1 MAEKLGRKA
10 AEHVAEL
17 AKLSFTDAE
26 LDHFVPQ
33 LEATMHLF
41 DDLQQM
47 DTTGVTPMYSPT
59 QEVSV
64 MREDVAVAS
73 NQRDALLAN
82 APETEQGLIKV
93 PAIIDE
99 SED

>member
-1 MAEKLGRKA
+1 
-10 AEHVAEL
+10 
-17 AKLSFTDAE
+17 
-26 LDHFVPQ
+26 
-33 LEATMHLF
+33 
-41 DDLQQM
+41 
-47 DTTGVTPMYSPT
+47 MYSPT
-59 QEVSV
+59 QELSV
-64 MREDVAVAS
+64 MREDVAVAN